1 MPDTFAEGFSADGLE
16 WDASSLWSQFD
27 ALADRDSAALAAV
40 DASRARWTR
49 SQLHARALALRS
61 ALEAQGIGP
70 GNRVM
75 IEARKNIVSM
85 AAVLAI
91 SALGAIACPYG
102 DKLSDADLAALEA
115 RLGHR
120 LRLCWKRPE
129 APVGEIDGLYL
140 VPPPE
145 GAATSQ
151 DERNARTTLI
161 GFTSGTTGVPK
172 AVMHSPAALNY
183 ATRACARIAGLQA
196 GEPLL
201 AIVPWDSA
209 PGYTFTLHFS
219 LSLGHPLV
227 IVDPWDPVAALNIAE
242 QYRCTWAICVPTH
255 LFMMVEAAREGAWAG
270 TLAFRALAVGGSA
283 MTPELI
289 VDAEEL
295 LGIRALRMFGMSEC
309 MGHASTRP
317 DDSLERRMH
326 SDGRSFPGTEDLAF
340 GADLRPLGP
349 GERGQAGVHGPS
361 LFLGYCK
368 GLGDGV
374 EHMTPGGY
382 LLTGDEIVRD
392 EDGYLKVV
400 GRIQDQI
407 IRGGF
412 NIDPAEIEGMLL
424 RLETIREA
432 AVVPVPHAKLGEQAC
447 AVCVVRQGM
456 QKPSLDMLTRHLA
469 QQGLSKKKWPEH
481 LLIVDAMPVNAN
493 GKIDK
498 KALAKRAGQIRA
510 E

>member
-1 MPDTFAEGFSADGLE
+1 MSTRGHGARQQA
-16 WDASSLWSQFD
+16 ASVVARALDSQP
-27 ALADRDSAALAAV
+27 AAC
-40 DASRARWTR
+40 
-49 SQLHARALALRS
+49 ARALALRS

-75 IEARKNIVSM
+75 IEARKNIVTM

-102 DKLSDADLAALEA
+102 DKLSDADLAALEG

-145 GAATSQ
+145 GVATSQ

-242 QYRCTWAICVPTH
+242 QYRCTWAIC
-255 LFMMVEAAREGAWAG
+255 ARW
-270 TLAFRALAVGGSA
+270 
-283 MTPELI
+283 
-289 VDAEEL
+289 
-295 LGIRALRMFGMSEC
+295 
-309 MGHASTRP
+309 
-317 DDSLERRMH
+317 
-326 SDGRSFPGTEDLAF
+326 
-340 GADLRPLGP
+340 
-349 GERGQAGVHGPS
+349 
-361 LFLGYCK
+361 
-368 GLGDGV
+368 
-374 EHMTPGGY
+374 
-382 LLTGDEIVRD
+382 
-392 EDGYLKVV
+392 
-400 GRIQDQI
+400 
-407 IRGGF
+407 
-412 NIDPAEIEGMLL
+412 
-424 RLETIREA
+424 
-432 AVVPVPHAKLGEQAC
+432 
-447 AVCVVRQGM
+447 
-456 QKPSLDMLTRHLA
+456 
-469 QQGLSKKKWPEH
+469 
-481 LLIVDAMPVNAN
+481 
-493 GKIDK
+493 
-498 KALAKRAGQIRA
+498 
-510 E
+510 